1 MNLCKMNLSTRH
13 RLPNPAWSPTT
24 ILSFTLRSL
33 SCSCVEIL
41 DNAIFEQLLIQFIMK
56 KMNEIDKWPTKLLRI
71 LRTVENNMIKAW
83 TTPILLL
90 KKTIIASMKKTGW
103 LEFKLSSLLGRSEE
117 KDPLGLSIRYQ
128 VRIWVIFIA
137 LAGGSQYLTF
147 PKSLIWELS
156 KLLLRVCV

>member
-1 MNLCKMNLSTRH
+1 
-13 RLPNPAWSPTT
+13 
-24 ILSFTLRSL
+24 
-33 SCSCVEIL
+33 
-41 DNAIFEQLLIQFIMK
+41 
-56 KMNEIDKWPTKLLRI
+56 MNETDKWPTKLLRI

-90 KKTIIASMKKTGW
+90 KKTIIASMKKTGK

-117 KDPLGLSIRYQ
+117 KDPLGSSIRYQ